1 MKNKVNLLTV
11 FSFVFITS
19 FFANA
24 QNKASEGMEASETN
38 FSSFTDRPIQDLGNW
53 KKINKEAFYSH
64 PEFGIL
70 PLDAPFKDCSEDLSK
85 RTVDERFFV
94 DNNDQKQY
102 YQQKAMG
109 ELHELIGGN
118 WITIDHRLKKVS
130 NGIYKSGF
138 NMDRAG
144 FDLANKMSLLETTH
158 INLSFNKWR
167 LILKKDGQL
176 QSPISA
182 NWSIISIGD
191 DGVNITALFPGI
203 DAFIID
209 NFCTFNVKV

>member
-1 MKNKVNLLTV
+1 
-11 FSFVFITS
+11 
-19 FFANA
+19 
-24 QNKASEGMEASETN
+24 
-38 FSSFTDRPIQDLGNW
+38 
-53 KKINKEAFYSH
+53 
-64 PEFGIL
+64 
-70 PLDAPFKDCSEDLSK
+70 
-85 RTVDERFFV
+85 
-94 DNNDQKQY
+94 
-102 YQQKAMG
+102 
-109 ELHELIGGN
+109 
-118 WITIDHRLKKVS
+118 
-130 NGIYKSGF
+130 
-138 NMDRAG
+138 
-144 FDLANKMSLLETTH
+144 MSLLETTH